1 MKECYRLPDHSEFF
15 FTQMV
20 DANRKWGIKDLN
32 CPMPKKDIKWL
43 NEYVS

>member
-1 MKECYRLPDHSEFF
+1 MGFQTIVNSF

-20 DANRKWGIKDLN
+20 EANRKWGIKDLN